1 MQKGKPLA
9 VSYTTNEAK
18 RFKRDFSSY
27 VRDEVKK
34 QGWETDIEN
43 PRHYYVDATFYF
55 PRSDMDANNYFK
67 VMLDAITES
76 NSIWKDDNVVC
87 ERVQAIYYDA
97 DNPRVELC
105 IHPVDYIGVFKDASQ
120 LAEFE
125 SRCVACKRYKRNCS
139 ILRGALVGKIQ
150 TEIKD
155 NQCAKFQSC
164 NGSKE

>member
-1 MQKGKPLA
+1 MTNGKPLA

-27 VRDEVKK
+27 VKNAVKT
-34 QGWETDIEN
+34 QGWKTDLESSQ
-43 PRHYYVDATFYF
+43 HYYVDAVFYF

-76 NSIWKDDNVVC
+76 NSVWKDDNVVC

-139 ILRGALVGKIQ
+139 ILRGALAGKIQ
-150 TEIKD
+150 SEITN
-155 NQCAKFQSC
+155 NQCTKFQSC
-164 NGSKE
+164 NSSKE